1 MTATSLPL
9 PLSLNSAGC
18 PVCSGPAFE
27 KNFTAL

>member
-18 PVCSGPAFE
+18 PVCPGPAE
-27 KNFTAL
+27 KNFAAL